1 VPEGDAL
8 HRAAARLQPL
18 VGDVV
23 AAESPNPRAQ
33 LLGVAAKIDGRR
45 LERVEAV
52 GKNLLLTFDGN
63 LVLRSH
69 LRMKGRW
76 GVQPA
81 GRPTSRAPWLVLRGR
96 ELQAVLWHGP
106 VLELT
111 RGRARIQ
118 RLGPDVMHDPPD
130 LDGMVVR
137 FRATDQARELGD
149 ALLDQTLAS
158 GIGNKWKAEGLHRA
172 RLSPWLRLR
181 DLDDEALRRV
191 LAETSAAMQG
201 RKPRTVY
208 RGAGR
213 PCPDCGTKVES
224 WPQGDDARLAY
235 WCPACQPGPRP
246 MGRR

>member
-1 VPEGDAL
+1 MPEGDAL
-8 HRAAARLQPL
+8 HRVARRLQPL

-33 LLGVAAKIDGRR
+33 LLGVAERIDGLR

-81 GRPTSRAPWLVLRGR
+81 GRPTSKAPWLVLRGR
-96 ELQAVLWHGP
+96 EVQAVLWHGP

-118 RLGPDVMHDPPD
+118 RLGPDVMDDPPD
-130 LDGMVVR
+130 LDAMLDR
-137 FRATDQARELGD
+137 FRMTDQARELGD
-149 ALLDQTLAS
+149 ALLDQRLVA

-172 RLSPWLRLR
+172 QLSPWLRLR
-181 DLDDEALRRV
+181 DVDDEALRRV

-213 PCPDCGTKVES
+213 PCPDCATIVES

-235 WCPACQPGPRP
+235 WCPKCQPGPRAT
-246 MGRR
+246 GRR